1 MYYINSGGNRQ
12 RNGGKDPGRG
22 GGQGR
27 RGLGNN
33 KGFNWSHSSHSHSK
47 AWKGHAWSKSSYN
60 SKENKPN
67 NYTQHHQNLLRKAS
81 VFYAK
86 GCESIEDLIQLAASC
101 KNLQPNQLSAFW
113 SRVPHLL
120 NNVKLC
126 EQQKL
131 KQQLQSILTR
141 TIDKVNEFGMID
153 LSKTVLGMAKIVN
166 FRQHK
171 TTLFQGLVY
180 EDRFEAR
187 KDLFHLFAS
196 AAVLVLPSFDA
207 QGLANTAFAYALV
220 DYLPAFEEGNTLFD
234 HIVKYAMQKLG
245 SFNPQNLANIIWA
258 CAKLGVPHHSPFF
271 KEVANVV
278 IEQDLA
284 SFKPQELKDIVWAY
298 AKAGESNADLFKEVA
313 DDLFVRDLTIFKPQ
327 DVSTILWAF
336 ASAGEF
342 NSQLFKKVAETI
354 TARDLKL
361 FNSHCLSNIVW
372 ACATAQQFHP
382 HLFEKIASAA
392 ITMPSKF
399 DAQATSNLLWAF
411 ACTGTINQ
419 RLLSSFVPTIASKLG
434 EFNCQH
440 LTNIAWSF
448 AVANVDA
455 PFLFDDEFITAL
467 LEKEHEFSTEQLRQL
482 HQWQLWHE
490 ELNAGTSLSRN
501 LKQRCY
507 TAFVSSEAESSVL
520 RDDVVSELC
529 NVGMQPQ
536 EEVFLTKSGY
546 RVDSLVQLSGE
557 KIGVEVDGPSH
568 FIGKEPNGKTILKRR
583 QVYKIDRIQ
592 IVSVPYWEWDQ
603 FGNDHRKK
611 QDYLCSKLGL
621 WHATIDFITE
631 LVGEE

>member
-67 NYTQHHQNLLRKAS
+67 NYTQQDLKRKAS

-120 NNVKLC
+120 NNVKLR

-153 LSKTVLGMAKIVN
+153 LSKTVLGMAKIVG

-234 HIVKYAMQKLG
+234 HIVKYAMQKLE
-245 SFNPQNLANIIWA
+245 SFNPQNLANVIWA

-271 KEVANVV
+271 KEVADVV

-298 AKAGESNADLFKEVA
+298 AKAGESNADLFKEVEM
-313 DDLFVRDLTIFKPQ
+313 I
-327 DVSTILWAF
+327 
-336 ASAGEF
+336 
-342 NSQLFKKVAETI
+342 
-354 TARDLKL
+354 
-361 FNSHCLSNIVW
+361 C
-372 ACATAQQFHP
+372 
-382 HLFEKIASAA
+382 
-392 ITMPSKF
+392 
-399 DAQATSNLLWAF
+399 
-411 ACTGTINQ
+411 
-419 RLLSSFVPTIASKLG
+419 
-434 EFNCQH
+434 
-440 LTNIAWSF
+440 
-448 AVANVDA
+448 
-455 PFLFDDEFITAL
+455 L
-467 LEKEHEFSTEQLRQL
+467 LET
-482 HQWQLWHE
+482 
-490 ELNAGTSLSRN
+490 
-501 LKQRCY
+501 
-507 TAFVSSEAESSVL
+507 
-520 RDDVVSELC
+520 
-529 NVGMQPQ
+529 
-536 EEVFLTKSGY
+536 
-546 RVDSLVQLSGE
+546 
-557 KIGVEVDGPSH
+557 
-568 FIGKEPNGKTILKRR
+568 
-583 QVYKIDRIQ
+583 
-592 IVSVPYWEWDQ
+592 
-603 FGNDHRKK
+603 
-611 QDYLCSKLGL
+611 
-621 WHATIDFITE
+621 
-631 LVGEE
+631 